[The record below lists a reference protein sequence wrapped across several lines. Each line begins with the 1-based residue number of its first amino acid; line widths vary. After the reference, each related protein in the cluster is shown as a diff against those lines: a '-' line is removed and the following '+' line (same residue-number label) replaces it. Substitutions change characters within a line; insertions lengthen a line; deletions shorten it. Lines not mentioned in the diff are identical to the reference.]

1 MLNDHFVTI
10 DRQCAL
16 VEGVDAWCTLSGQ
29 TAEDAAARQWLQ
41 AIDEPDREAIARLLA
56 SNSDQRQPH
65 SAEVRL
71 RRADGELRWVAM
83 RFVPSR
89 SSSNG
94 EWLGIVTDIDAE
106 KHRDDAAALS
116 AHFSEMFAP
125 DADERTILRTVAGI
139 AVPVFADWCTVHL
152 LRDDGTIENVAV
164 VGAEESQVDATR
176 RLERFSKIA
185 PDAPLHSALRTASV
199 QLHAR
204 VTDDFLMEHLAAD
217 PADGEFLRGLGVR
230 SLIVAPIVIRA
241 HRHSHPAGAIR
252 FIRSTSERRYCRRD
266 AALAEDVARRAAVA
280 IENARSRSE
289 ALASGHSRDIFLA
302 TLSHEMRTPLTS
314 ILGWTQM
321 LRVAGPG
328 SELFGEALDAIE
340 QSANVQQ
347 RLIEDLLD
355 VSRIITGKMHVE
367 FAPVA
372 VRALLDSAIE
382 TLAPRAREAGQHIR
396 LTSPDDLTVYG
407 DETRLRQVLWNLLTN
422 AMKFTPP
429 GGLIE
434 VITMADEENVAI
446 SVRDTGRG
454 IRAEVLPHVFDRF
467 HQASVADRAKHKGLG
482 LGLAI
487 VRNIVERHGGN
498 VEAQSPGEGKGA
510 TFSVRLPMYRNQV
523 QNQGANE

>member
-1 MLNDHFVTI
+1 
-10 DRQCAL
+10 
-16 VEGVDAWCTLSGQ
+16 
-29 TAEDAAARQWLQ
+29 
-41 AIDEPDREAIARLLA
+41 
-56 SNSDQRQPH
+56 
-65 SAEVRL
+65 
-71 RRADGELRWVAM
+71 M

-89 SSSNG
+89 TSSDA

-106 KHRDDAAALS
+106 KHRDEAAALS
-116 AHFSEMFAP
+116 AHFSELFAP
-125 DADERTILRTVAGI
+125 DADERTILRTLAGI

-164 VGAEESQVDATR
+164 VGAEEQADATR
-176 RLERFSKIA
+176 RLERFSTIV
-185 PDAPLHSALRTASV
+185 PDAPLHSALRTACV

-204 VTDDFLMEHLAAD
+204 VTEEFLMEHVAAD
-217 PADGEFLRGLGVR
+217 PGDGEFLQSLGVQ
-230 SLIVAPIVIRA
+230 SLIVAPIVIRD
-241 HRHSHPAGAIR
+241 RPAGAIR
-252 FIRSTSERRYCRRD
+252 FIRSTWERGYCRRD
-266 AALAEDVARRAAVA
+266 AALAEDVARRTALA

-321 LRVAGPG
+321 LRAAGPG
-328 SELFGEALDAIE
+328 SELFGEALHAIE

-347 RLIEDLLD
+347 RLIDDLLD
-355 VSRIITGKMHVE
+355 VSRIITGKLHLE
-367 FAPVA
+367 FVPIM
-372 VRALLDSAIE
+372 VRGLLDSAVE

-396 LTSPDDLTVYG
+396 VTSPQDVTVYG

-422 AMKFTPP
+422 AMKFTPS

-434 VITMADEENVAI
+434 IVTAADGENVAI

-467 HQASVADRAKHKGLG
+467 HQASVADRAKHRGLG

-487 VRNIVERHGGN
+487 VRSIVERHGGS
-498 VEAQSPGEGKGA
+498 VEAHSPGEGKGA

-523 QNQGANE
+523 QPQGANE

>member
-41 AIDEPDREAIARLLA
+41 AIDEPDREAIARLLI
-56 SNSDQRQPH
+56 SNSDQRKPH
-65 SAEVRL
+65 GVEVRL
-71 RRADGELRWVAM
+71 RRADGEVRWVAM
-83 RFVPSR
+83 RFVPSG
-89 SSSNG
+89 SSSDG

-116 AHFSEMFAP
+116 AHFSELFAP
-125 DADERTILRTVAGI
+125 EADERTILRTVAGI

-176 RLERFSKIA
+176 RLERFSKFT
-185 PDAPLHSALRTASV
+185 PDAPLHSALQTACV

-204 VTDDFLMEHLAAD
+204 VTDEFLMEHLAAD
-217 PADGEFLRGLGVR
+217 PADGEFLRSLGVR
-230 SLIVAPIVIRA
+230 SLIVAPIVIRDRA
-241 HRHSHPAGAIR
+241 VGAIR

-266 AALAEDVARRAAVA
+266 ATLAEDVARRAALA

-328 SELFGEALDAIE
+328 SELFGDALDAIE

-355 VSRIITGKMHVE
+355 VSRIITGKLHLE

-372 VRALLDSAIE
+372 VRELLDSAIE
-382 TLAPRAREAGQHIR
+382 TLAPRAREAGQYIR

-422 AMKFTPP
+422 AMKFTPA

-434 VITMADEENVAI
+434 VITTADEEHLAI

-498 VEAQSPGEGKGA
+498 VEAESPGEGKGA
-510 TFSVRLPMYRNQV
+510 TFSIRLPIYRNQV
-523 QNQGANE
+523 QPEGANE